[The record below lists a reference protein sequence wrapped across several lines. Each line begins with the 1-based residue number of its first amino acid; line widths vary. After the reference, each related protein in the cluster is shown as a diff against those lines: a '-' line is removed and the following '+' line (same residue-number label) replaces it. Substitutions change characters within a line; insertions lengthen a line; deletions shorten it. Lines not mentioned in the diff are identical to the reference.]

1 MIFNMRN
8 WMRLVCLLLVIIL
21 VSCKASKTISKAVS
35 VKTETKME
43 NRVNED
49 SVKEVRARFQML
61 QNNKIV
67 FSTFN
72 AKIKVESSGSNG
84 KNPDITAVVRIIKD
98 SAIWMSLSATILN
111 VEIYR
116 VLITKDSVVFIN
128 KQDKEVKFRSLDFIQ
143 EVTQIPFD
151 FKTLQDFII
160 GNPIFVSDSIHSFK
174 KNNDLAF
181 FSTIDAY
188 FKNLLTVTNSDNLLI
203 RSKMDD
209 IDVNRSRTADI
220 IYDGY
225 ENNSGIHFSTQR
237 EVNVSEKNK
246 LEFKLG
252 FKQYEFNKELSVTL
266 NVPKNYKRK

>member
-1 MIFNMRN
+1 MSN
-8 WMRLVCLLLVIIL
+8 WMRFVCLSLIIIL
-21 VSCKASKTISKAVS
+21 AGCKATKTINKAIS
-35 VKTETKME
+35 VKPEIKVE
-43 NRVNED
+43 NRINED
-49 SVKEVRARFQML
+49 SIREVNERFL
-61 QNNKIV
+61 KLKSNKID

-84 KNPDITAVVRIIKD
+84 KNPDITAVVRVIKD

-116 VLITKDSVVFIN
+116 VLIKKDSVIFIN

-151 FKTLQDFII
+151 FQTLQDLIV
-160 GNPIFVSDSIHSFK
+160 GNPIFISDSVISFK
-174 KNNDLAF
+174 KNNDFAF

-188 FKNLLTVTNSDNLLI
+188 FKNLLTLTNMDNLI
-203 RSKMDD
+203 VRSKMDD
-209 IDVNRSRTADI
+209 IDVLRSRTADL

-225 ENNSGIHFSTQR
+225 EFNNGIHFSTQR
-237 EVNVSEKNK
+237 QINVSEKNK
-246 LEFKLG
+246 LEIKLG
-252 FKQYEFNKELSVTL
+252 FKQYEFNKELSVVM